1 MKTEPKSPENPA
13 KAPQPAPLQRD
24 EANTPP
30 QTPQMPKEIGGRR
43 GPEPTRYGDWEN
55 GGKCV
60 DF

>member
-1 MKTEPKSPENPA
+1 MKTEPKSPENPT

-24 EANTPP
+24 EAQTP
-30 QTPQMPKEIGGRR
+30 QTPVKEIGGRR